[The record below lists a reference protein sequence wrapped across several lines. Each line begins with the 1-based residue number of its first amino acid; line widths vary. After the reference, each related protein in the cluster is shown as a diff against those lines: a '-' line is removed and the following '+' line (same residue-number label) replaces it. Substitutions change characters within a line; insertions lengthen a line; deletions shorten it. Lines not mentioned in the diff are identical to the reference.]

1 MLVAKDHDLTFHQND
16 VGYYKKSKNITFE
29 IEERLKVFKEIKETL
44 YSTLERLYWVT
55 KKEKGLTL
63 NVEDAKVKSK
73 FNMTNMIPVRKKKR
87 NISRVGE
94 KYEKSKATADIVI
107 KDLKILFPANAVEE
121 ELFLQDDF
129 SFEALETFTTNR
141 EKIINISS
149 DSKGETNSGFSK
161 SLATNF
167 SKEDLKTNKC

>member
-1 MLVAKDHDLTFHQND
+1 M
-16 VGYYKKSKNITFE
+16 
-29 IEERLKVFKEIKETL
+29 FKELKETL
-44 YSTLERLYWVT
+44 YSTLERLYSVT

-63 NVEDAKVKSK
+63 NVENAKVKSK
-73 FNMTNMIPVRKKKR
+73 FNMTNMIPVCKNKR

-107 KDLKILFPANAVEE
+107 KNIKILFPANAVEE

-161 SLATNF
+161 FLATNF
-167 SKEDLKTNKC
+167 SKEDLKTSKC